1 MKTNYKKTLILLPLL
16 PLLMAN
22 APARSYVE
30 KPNYDGFEIAL
41 ISKEAT
47 GMTSYGREYYYTFN
61 VKNTGEGYIYNLTYS
76 DNDYQYDY
84 WGIPFGE
91 NMDHVF
97 DGVLLAPHHEYTFS
111 FYDRDVDFDKVTFGA
126 FAYTEFV
133 PNEELGGPKTTTV
146 IYESSY
152 QTEIYA
158 EYTILNENEYK
169 YFYTAIITVN
179 YNGVDY
185 SVWTGGRL
193 YYEGREGFCVY
204 SNVPLDTSKLVI
216 PENSCVISRKIRE
229 DYIEPSFNVLALGI
243 AVGSVVLM
251 AGIFAAIYFPLKA
264 KKGKTN
270 EK

>member
-1 MKTNYKKTLILLPLL
+1 MKTSYTKLLMILPFTPLM
-16 PLLMAN
+16 MAN
-22 APARSYVE
+22 APARSYVTQ
-30 KPNYDGFEIAL
+30 PNYDGFEITL

-76 DNDYQYDY
+76 DNDYQYGY

-91 NMDHVF
+91 NMDRVF
-97 DGVLLAPHHEYTFS
+97 DSVLLAPHHEYTFS

-133 PNEELGGPKTTTV
+133 PNEELGGPKVTSV
-146 IYESSY
+146 IYESTY

-179 YNGVDY
+179 YDGTDY
-185 SVWTGGRL
+185 SVPTSGRF
-193 YYEGREGFCVY
+193 YYEDREGFCIY
-204 SNVPLDTSKLVI
+204 SNVPLDTSRLVI
-216 PENSCVISRKIRE
+216 PEDSCLISRRIRE
-229 DYIEPSFNVLALGI
+229 DYKEPSFNPLALGI
-243 AVGSVVLM
+243 AVGSVVLA
-251 AGIFAAIYFPLKA
+251 AGIFASIYFPIKA
-264 KKGKTN
+264 KKDKTN

>member
-1 MKTNYKKTLILLPLL
+1 MKTSYTK
-16 PLLMAN
+16 LLMILPFMPLMMAN
-22 APARSYVE
+22 SPARSYVE
-30 KPNYDGFEIAL
+30 QPNYDDFEL
-41 ISKEAT
+41 TLVSKEAT

-84 WGIPFGE
+84 WAIPFTE
-91 NMDHVF
+91 NMDRVF
-97 DGVLLAPHHEYTFS
+97 DSVLLAPHHEYTFS
-111 FYDRDVDFDKVTFGA
+111 FYDRDVDFDNVAFGA

-179 YNGVDY
+179 YDGTDY
-185 SVWTGGRL
+185 SVPTGGRL
-193 YYEGREGFCVY
+193 YYEDREGFCIY

-216 PENSCVISRKIRE
+216 PENSCLISRRINE
-229 DYIEPSFNVLALGI
+229 YYIEPSFNALALGI
-243 AVGSVVLM
+243 AVGSVVL
-251 AGIFAAIYFPLKA
+251 AGGIFAAIYFPIKA
-264 KKGKTN
+264 KRGKTN
-270 EK
+270 EE